1 MGPPPRLE
9 PVPAAASEPVGG
21 ATHPVPRDPVATDPA
36 PTDPVGGSDP
46 VPAGSAPDPAPA
58 PVDPSAGTVPRS
70 PEPRNPVLTG
80 PMPTRLAPTDP
91 ASTDPAPTEAGG
103 SRDSVITSVIPS
115 PVAVASAPTPDPA
128 PDSVSF
134 SELVSTPGR
143 PGAQPV
149 PESAAGLRNPESPSA
164 TADDLEAAVARQVAD
179 LLKTYSERVAHL
191 ISQAQGVASSL
202 TRAPPSVLGAL
213 IGHHA
218 DGVTNLAEA
227 LTERAAD
234 VLGGLVGALSD
245 ALGGL
250 SGGHGNHPASRLIE
264 TVADVASRLVRA
276 LGHALGALL
285 GGGAAPAPASN
296 LMTQP
301 LDMTQPLGFSSYS
314 ERVTIFIERT
324 TDAVGGLVGALLGS
338 GEAPHQSA
346 NKPGTPPLSSPPA
359 VPGPPGAPGAP
370 APASYSSFI
379 GASGSSADA
388 FQLLFAILLL
398 FSIAL
403 LQGGKLLYRRE
414 PLRPRSALRLAVER
428 PG

>member
-1 MGPPPRLE
+1 VLTGPVPTRLE
-9 PVPAAASEPVGG
+9 P
-21 ATHPVPRDPVATDPA
+21 TDPA
-36 PTDPVGGSDP
+36 P
-46 VPAGSAPDPAPA
+46 
-58 PVDPSAGTVPRS
+58 
-70 PEPRNPVLTG
+70 
-80 PMPTRLAPTDP
+80 
-91 ASTDPAPTEAGG
+91 TDPAPTEAGG
-103 SRDSVITSVIPS
+103 SRDSVITS
-115 PVAVASAPTPDPA
+115 PVPGASAPTPDPA
-128 PDSVSF
+128 PASVSF
-134 SELVSTPGR
+134 SGLASTPGR

-149 PESAAGLRNPESPSA
+149 PESVAGLRNPEPPSA
-164 TADDLEAAVARQVAD
+164 TADDLEAAVTRQVAD

-191 ISQAQGVASSL
+191 ISQAQDVASSL
-202 TRAPPSVLGAL
+202 THASASVLGAL
-213 IGHHA
+213 IGPHA

-250 SGGHGNHPASRLIE
+250 LGGHGNHHPASRLIE

-296 LMTQP
+296 H
-301 LDMTQPLGFSSYS
+301 MTQPLGFSSYS
-314 ERVTIFIERT
+314 ERVTEFIERT
-324 TDAVGGLVGALLGS
+324 TDAVGGALLGS
-338 GEAPHQSA
+338 GEAPHQLA
-346 NKPGTPPLSSPPA
+346 NKPGTPPLSPPPA
-359 VPGPPGAPGAP
+359 VPSPSGAPGAP

-388 FQLLFAILLL
+388 FPPLFAILLL
-398 FSIAL
+398 FSMAL
-403 LQGGKLLYRRE
+403 LQGDKLLYRRE